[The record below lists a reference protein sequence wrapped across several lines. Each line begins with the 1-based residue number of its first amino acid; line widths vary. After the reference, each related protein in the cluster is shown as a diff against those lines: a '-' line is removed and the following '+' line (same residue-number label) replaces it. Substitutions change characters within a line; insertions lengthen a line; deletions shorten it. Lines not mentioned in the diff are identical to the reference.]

1 MGLAVSYH
9 GTHVAIAGRRVK
21 VGRSTVTFPTG
32 MLGSVR
38 IDALPRDIDPAAPA
52 GRSGEIPPPAHQPDE
67 ATHADLAAELLVAVA
82 KGVRGEDQGGYGARE
97 RAGTLR
103 WWWDLG
109 RAAEQIGE
117 DERDAVLARMR
128 VAAPSS
134 AASDE
139 GGGVEGVAQP
149 LHVAAHAGDL
159 WSTRALVALGAKV
172 NGKDC
177 SGATPIA
184 QAAFHGH
191 LDVAACLLE
200 ANADPKAK
208 DVDGLSAVEWAR
220 EMGHAP
226 LAALLQ
232 RSSSA

>member
-1 MGLAVSYH
+1 MRMITDGWR
-9 GTHVAIAGRRVK
+9 GGRVK

-159 WSTRALVALGAKV
+159 WSTRYRPCLPPRHRYMHVCAIPHFCGSPV
-172 NGKDC
+172 
-177 SGATPIA
+177 TPRPVPGRCCTTRTKPQI
-184 QAAFHGH
+184 
-191 LDVAACLLE
+191 
-200 ANADPKAK
+200 
-208 DVDGLSAVEWAR
+208 
-220 EMGHAP
+220 
-226 LAALLQ
+226 
-232 RSSSA
+232 